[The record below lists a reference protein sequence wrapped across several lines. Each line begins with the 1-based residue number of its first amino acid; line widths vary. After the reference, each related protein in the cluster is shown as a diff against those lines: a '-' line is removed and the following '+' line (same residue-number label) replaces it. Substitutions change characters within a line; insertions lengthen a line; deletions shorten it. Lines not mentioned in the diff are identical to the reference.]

1 MPNNPLQALIYLMVQ
16 TIVFTMA
23 RIIKFMEEIIKSQ
36 DSKTKSM
43 ETPIKYM
50 GIRMNSGD
58 PKIVSTVKEIRSR
71 VSET

>member
-43 ETPIKYM
+43 ETQIKYM